1 MARDD
6 IRDLTD
12 DEARRALPLKW
23 GAVPVGTV
31 PAWVA
36 EMDYAP
42 APAITR
48 VLREAVEAGT
58 TGYPPFGDLGV
69 GDALAGFAGRHW
81 GLELPPEASIV
92 TGDVIAAIRLALD
105 TLCTPGP

>member
-1 MARDD
+1 MSGDE

-36 EMDYAP
+36 EMDVAL
-42 APAITR
+42 APAIAD
-48 VLREAVEAGT
+48 AVSDAVRAGY
-58 TGYPPFGDLGV
+58 G
-69 GDALAGFAGRHW
+69 
-81 GLELPPEASIV
+81 GLPAV
-92 TGDVIAAIRLALD
+92 R
-105 TLCTPGP
+105 